1 MAGMVSPSDAG
12 IFFGDGADNLIENVR
27 VTNSSYHG
35 ISVLHNRTTKVLGS
49 VVDGA
54 CIRLTDC
61 AGIYTGARDQLPLTL
76 TIEGNTVRNVKGREG
91 IGIYLDDYANGV
103 TVNRNTIADTTRA
116 MVLHN
121 AFNNA
126 ITNNMFR
133 ASAVAHLV
141 FAEDGGHM
149 RNNRVTGNTFH
160 SRGGEQT
167 YNLQSRANLKR
178 LAVFDHNT
186 YVSANARVFGRYWD
200 GTAPAVTTKY
210 AGWKAWSGQDR
221 RSVLRTRRV
230 P

>member
-35 ISVLHNRTTKVLGS
+35 ISVLHNRTTNVLGS

-76 TIEGNTVRNVKGREG
+76 KIEGNTVKNVKGSEG

-103 TVNRNTIADTTRA
+103 TVNRNTIANTTRA

-126 ITNNMFR
+126 ITNNNVS
-133 ASAVAHLV
+133 ASAITHLA
-141 FAEDGGHM
+141 FAQDGGNI
-149 RNNRVTGNTFH
+149 RNNQVTGNTFA
-160 SRGGEQT
+160 STGGEQT
-167 YNLQSRANLKR
+167 YNLESGSNLKT
-178 LAVFDHNT
+178 FGSFNYNT
-186 YVSANARVFGRYWD
+186 YTSTNVNVFGRYWD
-200 GTAPAVTTKY
+200 GKSAGVTTSY
-210 AGWKAWSGQDR
+210 PGWKTWSGQDVN
-221 RSVLRTRRV
+221 STMNGKQ
-230 P
+230 